1 METDRNCKSYDCEKL
16 DGVGCDVAAC
26 RFNESDNRCSAQ
38 HINIESRSAM
48 KKGETFCSTFSPK
61 SST

>member
-1 METDRNCKSYDCEKL
+1 METDRNCKNYDCDTL

-26 RFNESDNRCSAQ
+26 RYNDDARRCSAQ
-38 HINIESRSAM
+38 SINIESRSAV